1 MPRAKPKTGWKA
13 NNPQHN
19 DLTEQQRKR
28 LRKCDLPEH
37 VLPALETI
45 AREALANAAG
55 KLPTQAEVRAALKK
69 LRKGISAA
77 RAAIAVCDEWTAKH
91 IDMAHY
97 RLIKTSGRTARVPT
111 PRLDIVRPADQ
122 MLADFELAIEKANE
136 LTRQQMTPRPTALEM
151 FITRQVA
158 LTFSIFGIPFD
169 RTKRSPATDTLRG
182 IISMVEPKAGHTA
195 VEHYIREVEA
205 SGE

>member
-97 RLIKTSGRTARVPT
+97 RLIQTSGRTAR
-111 PRLDIVRPADQ
+111 LDWTSFAQPIRC
-122 MLADFELAIEKANE
+122 LRISNWRSK
-136 LTRQQMTPRPTALEM
+136 R
-151 FITRQVA
+151 
-158 LTFSIFGIPFD
+158 
-169 RTKRSPATDTLRG
+169 RTS
-182 IISMVEPKAGHTA
+182 
-195 VEHYIREVEA
+195 
-205 SGE
+205 